1 MSLSRGRK
9 ASCATLVADSRA
21 ALDAGDSTAAARML
35 HSLRGNAGLIG
46 AMRIAEQAGA
56 LEIAITMGKRDLDIP
71 LQALEDALDALITA
85 MAPWCDSDTPPP
97 TVDPILTPIK
107 PERPPNRGDT
117 DLLTELR
124 LALEQNDLEALD
136 DVEQLRPRLIT
147 ELGEERAR
155 ALDEMIQALR
165 FSEALGLL
173 DQSQPKE
180 P

>member
-1 MSLSRGRK
+1 M
-9 ASCATLVADSRA
+9 
-21 ALDAGDSTAAARML
+21 
-35 HSLRGNAGLIG
+35 
-46 AMRIAEQAGA
+46 
-56 LEIAITMGKRDLDIP
+56 
-71 LQALEDALDALITA
+71 
-85 MAPWCDSDTPPP
+85 
-97 TVDPILTPIK
+97 
-107 PERPPNRGDT
+107 
-117 DLLTELR
+117 TELR